1 MKITT
6 LDKAQLEATILD
18 EKNKNQLL
26 QQFNGK
32 QNNSLRKKWTART
45 YVLSDGRSLIEF
57 YDRQAAL
64 INNVDDLKKLD
75 RIRFVKNTVD
85 FLKKNITY
93 KIE

>member
-57 YDRQAAL
+57 
-64 INNVDDLKKLD
+64 
-75 RIRFVKNTVD
+75 
-85 FLKKNITY
+85 
-93 KIE
+93 